1 MDYNQLKALG
11 SYCRAAGPH
20 VHRARTVY
28 RRAAGPHVHR
38 VRTIVLQDRTNS
50 QFVVSV
56 LYQFVVS
63 RFVERGFVCLLLSF
77 L

>member
-1 MDYNQLKALG
+1 MDYNQLKAPG
-11 SYCRAAGPH
+11 SYH
-20 VHRARTVY
+20 
-28 RRAAGPHVHR
+28 RAAGPHVHR

-56 LYQFVVS
+56 CYVSLLCQFVVS